1 MPESV
6 ILIGVLGSRLGDL
19 PAARLRDIAEAP
31 VVLGSSRLRSEV
43 LALNPHFV
51 QIAPRMQETLEK
63 TDLSGGAVVLTSGDP
78 GFFGATRLLAA
89 IVGSENLRIHP
100 GPSSASVAFARI
112 GLPWDDAV
120 VVSAH
125 GRSLDDAVAAAG
137 LSPKVAYLLSPENTA
152 QRLAAELSR
161 LGRGDDTMV
170 VAERLGD
177 DDERITTATV
187 AEIATGSY
195 DPLAVGIVLK
205 AGGHPVPP
213 RKGLSFGAGERHFAH
228 RDAMI
233 TKAELRAV
241 VLSKLELPE
250 KGRLLD
256 IGAGS
261 GSVGI
266 EAATLQPALEV
277 VAIESSP
284 GAIALIRENAARFGA
299 GITIA
304 SGKAEELIAAY
315 APFERAF
322 VGGGGLDVLRMAAT
336 NCSAGGVVVATFASL
351 DRAAEAT
358 SLLGSLVEVSVA
370 RGVRLPDGGVRLKA
384 ENPTF
389 VVWGRIP

>member
-1 MPESV
+1 
-6 ILIGVLGSRLGDL
+6 
-19 PAARLRDIAEAP
+19 
-31 VVLGSSRLRSEV
+31 
-43 LALNPHFV
+43 
-51 QIAPRMQETLEK
+51 
-63 TDLSGGAVVLTSGDP
+63 
-78 GFFGATRLLAA
+78 
-89 IVGSENLRIHP
+89 
-100 GPSSASVAFARI
+100 
-112 GLPWDDAV
+112 
-120 VVSAH
+120 
-125 GRSLDDAVAAAG
+125 
-137 LSPKVAYLLSPENTA
+137 
-152 QRLAAELSR
+152 
-161 LGRGDDTMV
+161 MV

-205 AGGHPVPP
+205 AGGRPVPP
-213 RKGLSFGAGERHFAH
+213 GKGLSFGAGEQHFAH

-284 GAIALIRENAARFGA
+284 DAIALIRENAARFGA

-322 VGGGGLDVLRMAAT
+322 VGGGGLDVLRMAAA
-336 NCSAGGVVVATFASL
+336 NCSSGGVVVATFASL